1 MRYPSSKDID
11 NMVQVLSE
19 MKRRG
24 VDSETVSR
32 LQSVVTGFA
41 NAGIHG
47 GPKLW
52 SPLYLYRAMP
62 CIARTMFSQ
71 DVCLSSPVRQSVCLS
86 HAGMLSKRFNI
97 MITLF
102 SPSDRH
108 IVLVFAAPNT
118 MANILT
124 QTLLTG
130 GPMQGGMKK
139 SRFLTNISLYL
150 RNDTKYAHS

>member
-1 MRYPSSKDID
+1 MAGVYRHGMRYPSSKDID

-62 CIARTMFSQ
+62 CIARTMF
-71 DVCLSSPVRQSVCLS
+71 
-86 HAGMLSKRFNI
+86 
-97 MITLF
+97 
-102 SPSDRH
+102 
-108 IVLVFAAPNT
+108 
-118 MANILT
+118 
-124 QTLLTG
+124 
-130 GPMQGGMKK
+130 
-139 SRFLTNISLYL
+139 
-150 RNDTKYAHS
+150 